1 MGRIENRADVTGTLD
16 SVIGVWSP
24 DNARLL
30 SLEEDSVHNMRTMCG
45 IICLGWDDPWESV
58 VFGFEDKGSHLEMK

>member
-30 SLEEDSVHNMRTMCG
+30 SLEDSVYNMRTMRG
-45 IICLGWDDPWESV
+45 IICLGWDDRGNRS
-58 VFGFEDKGSHLEMK
+58 FFALRDLILK